1 MHASYAAAQHTCMHP
16 DAVCCLLT
24 CMHCMLH
31 NAYRWSTVRMVI
43 LQVHLSIVGS
53 DLGLEF
59 PRKLDAAHP
68 LRDAGHLL
76 PEHLCILHL
85 LARPLHHHHQTPTT
99 ESNRQQANNTVLE
112 TEVATVQTPK
122 EISRR
127 LGNSEDHGFAKIYC
141 IRVGQRMRCKA
152 GRAGQSSAGPA
163 QHSTA
168 RHSAACYSEA
178 ADPTANSGGRR
189 STCSKL
195 VMEPSRMP
203 KNSTPVIWD
212 ISITAR
218 SALVM
223 GRMSP
228 NPMVETVVSD
238 QYAAARY
245 TSGPGME
252 RAYMQST

>member
-1 MHASYAAAQHTCMHP
+1 MVLSSLGSLTRPIHSETLVIFSLNICASFTSWLA
-16 DAVCCLLT
+16 
-24 CMHCMLH
+24 
-31 NAYRWSTVRMVI
+31 
-43 LQVHLSIVGS
+43 
-53 DLGLEF
+53 
-59 PRKLDAAHP
+59 
-68 LRDAGHLL
+68 
-76 PEHLCILHL
+76 LCIITTKLQQQSPTDS
-85 LARPLHHHHQTPTT
+85 RPTT
-99 ESNRQQANNTVLE
+99 QFWPE